1 MIFDTD
7 TQLPIAHEEAPD
19 ILHDLLLLRKMEME
33 YPGVLQ
39 DIQERDINAARDR
52 LREYRNIVLSPVS
65 SDEARDRAIE
75 SGKSL
80 MGALED
86 VVFIRVQKLVQIA
99 CDSHESGHVDPGAIL
114 PREKDLLDAINAAI
128 EGYLTREGF
137 TPTKEGMR
145 LSMSSVA
152 TVTT

>member
-86 VVFIRVQKLVQIA
+86 VVFIRVKKIIQIA

-114 PREKDLLDAINAAI
+114 PRETELLDAINAAI

>member
-39 DIQERDINAARDR
+39 DVQERDINAARDR

-86 VVFIRVQKLVQIA
+86 VTFIRVQKLVQIA

>member
-1 MIFDTD
+1 MFDTD

-19 ILHDLLLLRKMEME
+19 ILHDLLILRKMEME

-65 SDEARDRAIE
+65 SDEERDRAIE

>member
-1 MIFDTD
+1 MFDTD

-19 ILHDLLLLRKMEME
+19 ILHDLLILRKMEME

-145 LSMSSVA
+145 LSMSSVVA
-152 TVTT
+152 KVTT